1 MKHASLRRALAAC
14 LLLASLAPLCMPVFA
29 AQEAYTDRIL
39 ASMRQPMVLGSST
52 FEYDGVS
59 FQRVLLPRYILEQYE
74 ASGFEILPGQSDA
87 RVKAVKQALYSEKT
101 YPKNEFVAY
110 TQVREGQPVE
120 TYFDDHLA
128 ALLETIYMF
137 CGLPEKTA
145 CIDELTL
152 FLLDELV
159 RRRGGGEVHSDFL
172 LLSAIT
178 LHNIP
183 EGMAVGLAFALAA
196 DGESL
201 AGAFALAL
209 GIGVQNFP
217 EGAAVALPVY
227 QAGKSK
233 RRAFWT
239 GVLSGAVEPLFGVL
253 VVLAAAGIHALMP
266 WLLSFAAG
274 AMLYVVAEELL
285 PRAGG
290 RRGTCGFLVGFLL
303 MMILDVALG

>member
-1 MKHASLRRALAAC
+1 MLRPLMLAWLGTSFTFLMTALGAATVFFFAPAVCERAQGALLGFAAGVMTAASVWSLILPAIEQTAAEGRLPPFLPAAAGIVLGA
-14 LLLASLAPLCMPVFA
+14 LLLA
-29 AQEAYTDRIL
+29 
-39 ASMRQPMVLGSST
+39 
-52 FEYDGVS
+52 
-59 FQRVLLPRYILEQYE
+59 
-74 ASGFEILPGQSDA
+74 
-87 RVKAVKQALYSEKT
+87 
-101 YPKNEFVAY
+101 
-110 TQVREGQPVE
+110 
-120 TYFDDHLA
+120 
-128 ALLETIYMF
+128 
-137 CGLPEKTA
+137 
-145 CIDELTL
+145 
-152 FLLDELV
+152 LLDEFT
-159 RRRGGGEVHSDFL
+159 RQRGGERVTHSDFL

-196 DGESL
+196 DGEGL
-201 AGAFALAL
+201 AGAAALAL

-227 QAGKSK
+227 QSGKSK

-239 GVLSGAVEPLFGVL
+239 GVLSGAVEPLFGAL

-274 AMLYVVAEELL
+274 ALLYVVAEELL

-290 RRGTCGFLVGFLL
+290 RRGTCGFLLGFLL

>member
-1 MKHASLRRALAAC
+1 MKMVFWAGVGTLFPFLMTTLGAALVF
-14 LLLASLAPLCMPVFA
+14 LFQGDRKDRTQQVCMGFA
-29 AQEAYTDRIL
+29 AGVMSAAAVFSMIL
-39 ASMRQPMVLGSST
+39 PAMRQNEGGWLIVTLGFMLGAAMIAGVDALMCRIRRIQNASDSARKRLMMV
-52 FEYDGVS
+52 
-59 FQRVLLPRYILEQYE
+59 
-74 ASGFEILPGQSDA
+74 A
-87 RVKAVKQALYSEKT
+87 
-101 YPKNEFVAY
+101 
-110 TQVREGQPVE
+110 
-120 TYFDDHLA
+120 
-128 ALLETIYMF
+128 
-137 CGLPEKTA
+137 
-145 CIDELTL
+145 
-152 FLLDELV
+152 
-159 RRRGGGEVHSDFL
+159 
-172 LLSAIT
+172 AIT

-227 QAGKSK
+227 QSGKSK

-239 GVLSGAVEPLFGVL
+239 GVLSGAVEPLFGAL

>member
-1 MKHASLRRALAAC
+1 MLALLGTSFTFLMTALGAATVFFFARKVCERAQGA
-14 LLLASLAPLCMPVFA
+14 LLGFA
-29 AQEAYTDRIL
+29 AGVMMAASVWSLILPAIEQTEAEGRLPPFLPAAAGI
-39 ASMRQPMVLGSST
+39 VLG
-52 FEYDGVS
+52 
-59 FQRVLLPRYILEQYE
+59 
-74 ASGFEILPGQSDA
+74 A
-87 RVKAVKQALYSEKT
+87 
-101 YPKNEFVAY
+101 
-110 TQVREGQPVE
+110 
-120 TYFDDHLA
+120 
-128 ALLETIYMF
+128 
-137 CGLPEKTA
+137 
-145 CIDELTL
+145 LTL

-183 EGMAVGLAFALAA
+183 EGMAVGLSFALAA
-196 DGESL
+196 QHSGEL
-201 AGAFALAL
+201 ATLSAAFALAL
-209 GIGVQNFP
+209 GIGIQNFP

-239 GVLSGAVEPLFGVL
+239 GVLSGAVEPLFGAL

>member
-1 MKHASLRRALAAC
+1 MLAWLGTSFTFLMTALGAATVFFFARAVCERAQGALLGFAAGVMTAASVWSLILPAIEQTAAEGRLPPFLPAAAGIVLGA
-14 LLLASLAPLCMPVFA
+14 LLLA
-29 AQEAYTDRIL
+29 
-39 ASMRQPMVLGSST
+39 
-52 FEYDGVS
+52 
-59 FQRVLLPRYILEQYE
+59 
-74 ASGFEILPGQSDA
+74 
-87 RVKAVKQALYSEKT
+87 
-101 YPKNEFVAY
+101 
-110 TQVREGQPVE
+110 
-120 TYFDDHLA
+120 
-128 ALLETIYMF
+128 
-137 CGLPEKTA
+137 
-145 CIDELTL
+145 
-152 FLLDELV
+152 LLDEFT
-159 RRRGGGEVHSDFL
+159 RQRGGERVTHSDFL

-196 DGESL
+196 DGEGL
-201 AGAFALAL
+201 AGAAALAL

-253 VVLAAAGIHALMP
+253 VVLAAARVHALMP

-285 PRAGG
+285 PRAGS
-290 RRGTCGFLVGFLL
+290 RRGTCGFLVGFLF
-303 MMILDVALG
+303 MMVLDVALG

>member
-1 MKHASLRRALAAC
+1 MLRPLMLALLGTSFTFLMTALGAATVLFFARKVCERAQGA
-14 LLLASLAPLCMPVFA
+14 LLGFA
-29 AQEAYTDRIL
+29 AGVMVA
-39 ASMRQPMVLGSST
+39 ASVC
-52 FEYDGVS
+52 
-59 FQRVLLPRYILEQYE
+59 
-74 ASGFEILPGQSDA
+74 A
-87 RVKAVKQALYSEKT
+87 
-101 YPKNEFVAY
+101 
-110 TQVREGQPVE
+110 
-120 TYFDDHLA
+120 
-128 ALLETIYMF
+128 
-137 CGLPEKTA
+137 
-145 CIDELTL
+145 LTL

-227 QAGKSK
+227 QSGKSK

-239 GVLSGAVEPLFGVL
+239 GVLSGAVEPLFGAL
-253 VVLAAAGIHALMP
+253 VVLAAAGVHALMP

>member
-1 MKHASLRRALAAC
+1 MLAWLGTSFTFLMTALGAATVFFFARAVCERAQGALLGFAAGVMTAASVWSLILPAIEQTAAEGRLPPFLPAAAGIVLGS
-14 LLLASLAPLCMPVFA
+14 LLLA
-29 AQEAYTDRIL
+29 
-39 ASMRQPMVLGSST
+39 
-52 FEYDGVS
+52 
-59 FQRVLLPRYILEQYE
+59 
-74 ASGFEILPGQSDA
+74 
-87 RVKAVKQALYSEKT
+87 
-101 YPKNEFVAY
+101 
-110 TQVREGQPVE
+110 
-120 TYFDDHLA
+120 
-128 ALLETIYMF
+128 
-137 CGLPEKTA
+137 
-145 CIDELTL
+145 
-152 FLLDELV
+152 LLDEFT
-159 RRRGGGEVHSDFL
+159 RQRGGERVTHSDFL

-196 DGESL
+196 DGEGL
-201 AGAFALAL
+201 AGAAALAL

-239 GVLSGAVEPLFGVL
+239 GVLSGAVEPLFGAL